1 MINIKELSAA
11 HCEGLNEWGNTIKKE
26 LGFSDAKVKT
36 PSGVE
41 PDLFLGQMSVD
52 KLNNGILKIKIY
64 SSSQQ
69 TDLVHKDCLLGLKK
83 RIFIVNTCGSML
95 IRNEKNRKIICPGD
109 SVIVP
114 SWSSVIEE
122 SFSRRTSLSFIIDI
136 STFADSYDQVKSL
149 LWKNVSELTYGVEI
163 NKIISNFYN
172 NNSDRFCEKN
182 MSA

>member
-1 MINIKELSAA
+1 MINIKELAAA

-52 KLNNGILKIKIY
+52 ELSNGILKIKVY

-95 IRNEKNRKIICPGD
+95 IRNEKNRKIISPGD

-122 SFSRRTSLSFIIDI
+122 
-136 STFADSYDQVKSL
+136 
-149 LWKNVSELTYGVEI
+149 
-163 NKIISNFYN
+163 
-172 NNSDRFCEKN
+172 
-182 MSA
+182 